1 LSEVSKVDGKSP
13 SGAGRL
19 SEAARKKRKQ
29 SLASRSVSF
38 AVESALESVREF
50 QKDER
55 DADKAFPDP
64 SASFVPPKPPAMM
77 ATTATCPPPGP
88 AATTGPGGPGPVL
101 AAPTSP
107 FGAGPASAA
116 AEAAMAAFSPAPAA
130 TPVAADVA
138 ATPRA
143 ETKLD
148 PFAAFGV
155 SDSPGAFFDAAAKE
169 DDTGTPNT
177 ETRIV
182 SGNVSS
188 DALKRVSNASD
199 FIPLGTPA
207 SAAPSSAARSAYS
220 ERGVSSASPAV
231 APSPGSMFTAHLP
244 RRVTMDPGQYR
255 DAMRLAAEEAK
266 ERDPTEELPEPIVEE
281 EEEEDG
287 DDVLEAGDDPDA
299 AAGAITAAVPGL
311 SALADED
318 EDEDDFGDD
327 AAPGER
333 TMSML
338 EVMKASV
345 AEASPPGDIT
355 AAVPGLS
362 ALADADD
369 DDEVRGRI

>member
-29 SLASRSVSF
+29 SLASRRVSF

-64 SASFVPPKPPAMM
+64 SASFVPPKPPSV

-138 ATPRA
+138 ATPRT

-155 SDSPGAFFDAAAKE
+155 SDSPAAFFDAAAKE

-177 ETRIV
+177 ETR
-182 SGNVSS
+182 GNVLVSS
-188 DALKRVSNASD
+188 DAMKRVSNASD

-281 EEEEDG
+281 EEEEEDG

-327 AAPGER
+327 SQPGER

-345 AEASPPGDIT
+345 AEAS
-355 AAVPGLS
+355 
-362 ALADADD
+362 
-369 DDEVRGRI
+369 RR

>member
-1 LSEVSKVDGKSP
+1 
-13 SGAGRL
+13 
-19 SEAARKKRKQ
+19 
-29 SLASRSVSF
+29 
-38 AVESALESVREF
+38 
-50 QKDER
+50 
-55 DADKAFPDP
+55 
-64 SASFVPPKPPAMM
+64 
-77 ATTATCPPPGP
+77 
-88 AATTGPGGPGPVL
+88 
-101 AAPTSP
+101 
-107 FGAGPASAA
+107 
-116 AEAAMAAFSPAPAA
+116 MAAFSPAPAA

-155 SDSPGAFFDAAAKE
+155 SDSPAAFSDAAAKE

-177 ETRIV
+177 VGI
-182 SGNVSS
+182 VSS
-188 DALKRVSNASD
+188 DAMKRVSNASD

-281 EEEEDG
+281 EEEEEDG

-327 AAPGER
+327 SQPGER

-345 AEASPPGDIT
+345 AEASP
-355 AAVPGLS
+355 
-362 ALADADD
+362 
-369 DDEVRGRI
+369 R